1 MKVTITTTGK
11 SDMAGKAKFPIK
23 CPKCGHNTDH
33 VLAELKRDPILTCRC
48 GHKFKVETGG
58 SAKAAEDEIRKLD
71 RAINDLFKKR

>member
-23 CPKCGHNTDH
+23 CPKCGHKSDQT
-33 VLAELKRDPILTCRC
+33 LADLKRNPVLTCRC
-48 GHKFKVETGG
+48 SHKFKVETEG
-58 SAKAAEDEIRKLD
+58 SAKAAEDEIKKLD